1 MAGEKQYYFCSSTM
15 THRRHFLKTHAH
27 VFFAAFVAVLAGAA
41 NAAEAPSF
49 DARQLARDVQVLSS
63 DAYEGRAVATPGE
76 VKTLAYLVAQFKAA
90 GLQPAGDL
98 VKGKRAWTQ
107 DVPLGRFE
115 IKGPVATF
123 VSDGKVTTSFA
134 QGNEIAIRAAMNG
147 ERQVAIANAPLVF
160 VGYGVSAPERNWDD
174 FKGVDL
180 KGKIAVVL
188 INDPDFDGGEGD
200 FGGKAM
206 TYYGRWT
213 YKYEEMARRGALG
226 TIIVH
231 EAAPASYGWAT
242 VKNSNT
248 NVMYDIARSNPASAH
263 SVLEAWMQRDATAD
277 LFKRAGLDFDA
288 AKQQAKLRTFQPVAL
303 TGVTFST
310 SFAVDARVIKS
321 KNVAAIRRGTVH
333 PDQYVMY
340 SAHWDHLGIG
350 QPDAT
355 GHAIY
360 NGAVDNGTGLA
371 ALLALGRAYGKAPA
385 PQRSVLF
392 LAVTAEEKGLLGSE
406 YYASNP
412 LYPLAQTVGLIN
424 MDALS
429 PEGPARNFT
438 ISGSAK
444 LDLLDMLTAKFAT
457 RGVSYTPDPQPE
469 AGKFFRSDHFS
480 LAKRGVPAISFGSG
494 NDWVDGGVAAGQGA
508 KNKYT
513 AEAYHQPSDQFD
525 PRWSFGGMARDL
537 GVLYELGRD
546 LANSGAWPNWSA
558 DSEFRKARDASAPSR
573 K

>member
-1 MAGEKQYYFCSSTM
+1 M
-15 THRRHFLKTHAH
+15 KTPSL
-27 VFFAAFVAVLAGAA
+27 VLLASLIGAPPV
-41 NAAEAPSF
+41 NAADTPAF
-49 DARQLARDVQVLSS
+49 DAKRMARDVQVLSS

-76 VKTLAYLVAQFKAA
+76 TRTVDYLIRQFREA

-98 VKGKRAWTQ
+98 VDGKRAWTQ

-115 IKGPVATF
+115 ITGPVT
-123 VSDGKVTTSFA
+123 VSVGDGKARTAWT
-134 QGNEIAIRAAMNG
+134 QGSEIAVRAAMNG
-147 ERQVAIANAPLVF
+147 AHQVAIADAPLVF
-160 VGYGVSAPERNWDD
+160 VGYGVTAPERHWDD

-188 INDPDFDGGEGD
+188 INDPDVDGGEGD

-213 YKYEEMARRGALG
+213 YKYEEMARRGAVG
-226 TIIVH
+226 TLIVH
-231 EAAPASYGWAT
+231 ETAPAAYGWAT

-248 NVMYDIARSNPASAH
+248 NVMYDIARADPASAH
-263 SVLEAWMQRDATAD
+263 SVLEAWIQVDAAVD
-277 LFKRAGLDFDA
+277 LFRRAGLDFDA
-288 AKQQAKLRTFQPVAL
+288 AKQQAKLRAFQPVPL
-303 TGVTFST
+303 TGVTFSAN
-310 SFAVDARVIKS
+310 FAVDARVIKS
-321 KNVAAIRRGTVH
+321 KNVAAIRAGSERPG
-333 PDQYVMY
+333 QYVMY

-371 ALLALGRAYGKAPA
+371 ALLALGRAYGAHPA
-385 PQRSVLF
+385 PKRSVLF

-412 LYPLAQTVGLIN
+412 LYPLAQTVALIN

-429 PEGPARNFT
+429 PKGPARNFT
-438 ISGSAK
+438 ISGNAE
-444 LDLLDMLTAKFAT
+444 LDLLDELTVKAQARGLAYT
-457 RGVSYTPDPQPE
+457 RDPQPE

-480 LAKRGVPAISFGSG
+480 LAKQGVPAISFGSG
-494 NDWVDGGVAAGQGA
+494 NDWIAGGVAAGQA
-508 KNKYT
+508 DKDRYT
-513 AEAYHQPSDQFD
+513 AVAYHQPADRFD
-525 PRWSFGGMARDL
+525 PAWTFGGMARDVAMLYDL
-537 GVLYELGRD
+537 GLD
-546 LANSGAWPNWSA
+546 LANSTRWPNWSA
-558 DSEFRKARDASAPSR
+558 DSEFRKVRDATAAQR